1 MKNKAWLLW
10 VLILL
15 TMASC
20 TQKETPTSHVQPLYA
35 RAATYQLGSYYVF
48 RDSVMHG
55 LDSFYVTICDTSTYN
70 NGSWNETIFSGFK
83 NDNNSEFGIY
93 SIGSEKYLNLWFST
107 NLVAYKGS
115 FIYGYDLKA
124 GKVIDLNKCIQIHD
138 SINIEN
144 RVYYHVY
151 ETLFQ
156 NYTTLDTAYLHKWYS
171 LQDGLIKMRIHGN
184 GVDKVYTTLRHLQL
198 N

>member
-1 MKNKAWLLW
+1 MKNKVWLLW
-10 VLILL
+10 VLILF
-15 TMASC
+15 TMARC
-20 TQKETPTSHVQPLYA
+20 TQKEKTTYHIQPLYA

-48 RDSVMHG
+48 RDSVTHG

-83 NDNNSEFGIY
+83 NDNNYEFEIY

-107 NLVAYKGS
+107 NLAAYKVS

-138 SINIEN
+138 SISIDN
-144 RVYYHVY
+144 RVYYKVY

-156 NYTTLDTAYLHKWYS
+156 YNSNTDPSYLHKWYS